1 MINLVMTQYIEI
13 NLIGVIVLLTM
24 LFYIIGMRQSAERDD
39 QRNFVKL
46 LICNVA
52 ILVSDIAIYL
62 MRGHGSLGLIAINHL
77 VCSLY
82 FILHS
87 YFGYLWIRYSIK
99 KLYPEFEPG
108 CKLKALLIL
117 PGLMNMLMI
126 LSSPWTNWIYS
137 LTSTNQYMRGT
148 YIWAAILISYLYWVM
163 SAVLVVWEMLAQ
175 KRIREQT
182 VYTTLLIF
190 PIPTLIGNLLQMQFY
205 GLSIVWV
212 CSAISLLILF
222 INLQNDQLT
231 RDILTGL
238 FNRRQTNM
246 QIAWEINHLT
256 DANYLLFVIMVDVD
270 CFKEI
275 NDRFG
280 HLVGDQ
286 ALVAVSSVLKKG
298 CREKDFIARFG
309 GDEFIIVGHAKSTA
323 EIELLHNNIMQQMQR
338 HNSENALPYTL
349 SLSAGYSQYSRKDI
363 LSIDSIISAAD
374 KAMYQMKN
382 SKKCQVRL

>member
-1 MINLVMTQYIEI
+1 MIDLIMAQYIEI
-13 NLIGVIVLLTM
+13 NFIGIIVLLTM
-24 LFYIIGMRQSAERDD
+24 LFYIIGMRQNAARGD
-39 QRNFVKL
+39 QRYFVKL

-52 ILVSDIAIYL
+52 ILLSDIAIYL
-62 MRGHGSLGLIAINHL
+62 MRGHGSLESIAINHL
-77 VCSLY
+77 ICSLY

-87 YFGYLWIRYSIK
+87 YFGYLWMRYSIK
-99 KLYPEFEPG
+99 KLYPEFDPG

-117 PGLMNMLMI
+117 PGFINTLII
-126 LSSPWTNWIYS
+126 LSSPWTNWVYS
-137 LTSTNQYMRGT
+137 LTSANRYVRGT
-148 YIWAAILISYLYWVM
+148 HIWMSISISYLYWVM
-163 SAVLVVWEMLAQ
+163 SAALVAWEMLAQ
-175 KRIREQT
+175 RRIREQT

-222 INLQNDQLT
+222 INLQNYQLT

-246 QIAWEINHLT
+246 QILWEINHLT
-256 DANYLLFVIMVDVD
+256 DANYLLFVIMIDVD
-270 CFKEI
+270 HFKEI
-275 NDRFG
+275 NDQFG
-280 HLVGDQ
+280 HLVGDY
-286 ALVAVSSVLKKG
+286 ALIAVSDVLRKS
-298 CREKDFIARFG
+298 CREKDFVARFG
-309 GDEFIIVGHAKSTA
+309 GDEFIISGHAKSTA
-323 EIELLHNNIMQQMQR
+323 EIELLHDNIMQQVQKY
-338 HNSENALPYTL
+338 NSENALPYTL

-382 SKKCQVRL
+382 SKK